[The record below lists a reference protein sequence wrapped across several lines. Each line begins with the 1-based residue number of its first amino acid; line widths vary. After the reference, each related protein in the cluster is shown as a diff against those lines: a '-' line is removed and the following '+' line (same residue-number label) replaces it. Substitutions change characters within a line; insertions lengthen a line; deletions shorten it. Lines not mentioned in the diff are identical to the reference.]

1 MEAVT
6 TCRSPFAC
14 VQLFGGCGVQDF
26 HATAVPTYTRV
37 QVLMEALSQILL
49 VLCKHKCNMDLK
61 RLEMHFLVSTKTVR
75 YQFVLNKWW
84 KRGVVNEYK
93 IKATQKSGNKIIYC
107 HLLISE

>member
-1 MEAVT
+1 
-6 TCRSPFAC
+6 
-14 VQLFGGCGVQDF
+14 
-26 HATAVPTYTRV
+26 
-37 QVLMEALSQILL
+37 
-49 VLCKHKCNMDLK
+49 MDLK

-84 KRGVVNEYK
+84 KRGMVNEYK